1 MQTSIQSTPLF
12 ACHEALN
19 AKWTTFSGWQVPLQY
34 QRSTLEHQWVREAV
48 GLFDISHMG
57 CYYLP
62 ESSAHALDKAV
73 PIDVLGLPLG
83 KARYGFSLDA
93 GTGGIVDDWLLYR
106 LPAQSN
112 PNPKSISTLA
122 DGFVMVVNAG
132 NRAAMANWLTQH
144 VGGGCFSVL
153 DYGVIALQGPN
164 FAKVLAPT
172 ADLIPRYAVCQQ
184 VWLEGIAPLLAA
196 RTGYTGEDGL
206 EFLVPAALLPEVW
219 AYLLQRVTALGGG
232 PCGFAARDSL
242 RLEAALPLY
251 GHELT
256 LHTTPAEAGLT
267 WAMAVGKN
275 GYVGQSASKTPPN
288 ESSPTPP
295 SHLIHLSLE
304 KPPIPRQGN
313 VLFYQGE
320 AIGHITSGGMP
331 PTVGVPIAMAYSTLS
346 LQPGQC
352 VEIEIRNTL
361 VTATVVKR
369 PFYNRRDNQL
379 QKRVL

>member
-1 MQTSIQSTPLF
+1 MQTSLQSTPLY

-34 QRSTLEHQWVREAV
+34 QRSTQEHQWVREAV

-57 CYYLP
+57 CFHLP
-62 ESSAHALDKAV
+62 ESSAQALDKAV
-73 PIDVLGLPLG
+73 AIDVLGMPLG

-93 GTGGIVDDWLLYR
+93 STGGIVDDWLLYR
-106 LPAQSN
+106 LPLQSDSSQSDATAL
-112 PNPKSISTLA
+112 PN
-122 DGFVMVVNAG
+122 GFVMVVNAG
-132 NRAAMANWLTQH
+132 NRAAMANWLTQY
-144 VGGGCFSVL
+144 VGVECFSVL
-153 DYGVIALQGPN
+153 DYGVIALQGPL
-164 FAKVLAPT
+164 FSQVLSPT
-172 ADLIPRYAVCQQ
+172 AELIPRYAVCQQ
-184 VWLEGIAPLLAA
+184 VWLEGLAPLLAA

-206 EFLVPAALLPEVW
+206 EFLIPATLLPEVW
-219 AYLLQRVTALGGG
+219 AHLLQRVSALGGG

-256 LHTTPAEAGLT
+256 LHTTPIEAGLT
-267 WAMAVGKN
+267 WAMAADKN
-275 GYVGQSASKTPPN
+275 GYVGQSASQKPPN
-288 ESSPTPP
+288 ESTPP
-295 SHLIHLSLE
+295 STHLIHLTLE

-331 PTVGVPIAMAYSTLS
+331 PTVGVPIAMAYSTQPLT
-346 LQPGQC
+346 PGQL

-369 PFYNRRDNQL
+369 PFYNRRDNRL